1 MPEGPHSCRVEI
13 GLRLEP
19 AAPREPVSDP
29 VPSRLA
35 PTTAA
40 PVLLAA
46 SCFWA
51 RSVRCCK
58 QRTIALSD
66 HRGAATA
73 GRLRCGTAKVA
84 TQTSHIWQHFRTV
97 RNSHAPPAQRRAAAQ
112 SHPRGGKF
120 TSLGAPPALAS
131 IVCTALHPKL
141 SHLRASFS
149 CFPQTVAAS
158 VVDACCCL
166 VSLIQLPVAV
176 RRSVP

>member
-84 TQTSHIWQHFRTV
+84 TQTSDRHLATFSNRAQFPRAAGP
-97 RNSHAPPAQRRAAAQ
+97 APRRRAKPPPGRQ
-112 SHPRGGKF
+112 F
-120 TSLGAPPALAS
+120 TGIGAPPARLQRLGRGRS
-131 IVCTALHPKL
+131 PRNRVPLWTGVE
-141 SHLRASFS
+141 SFARKFS
-149 CFPQTVAAS
+149 
-158 VVDACCCL
+158 L
-166 VSLIQLPVAV
+166 VSANCG
-176 RRSVP
+176 R